1 MSDHRTEAEKR
12 LTDTWNRAADR
23 VHTVRVTWR
32 KDSRRWVMTR
42 EESGRNQMSGGQMVR
57 AFRRKNDAVQ
67 YARGYCAG
75 LATYRGPGGRHSMT
89 LELEVHNRLGEI
101 VLKDS
106 YGSDPRDVKG

>member
-1 MSDHRTEAEKR
+1 MTDKRTEAERR
-12 LTDTWNRAADR
+12 LADTWTRAADKIR
-23 VHTVRVTWR
+23 AVRVTWR

-42 EESGRNQMSGGQMVR
+42 EDDGRNQMSGGQMIR

-67 YARGYCAG
+67 YARGYCSG
-75 LATYRGPGGRHSMT
+75 LATYRGPGGRNSMT

-106 YGSDPRDVKG
+106 YGSDPRGRG